1 MTHSRLIG
9 IAGLMAGFLVATPSV
24 LYHLVNAPAGK
35 PGDELRTGIWIA
47 VFALFAVLFALNIR
61 RPRLSLLVVESLA
74 AVTLAL
80 FQCNGYE
87 GTLLALVA
95 MQLATRVA
103 RNVGLVWILIQTV
116 LLGAALAVGFNPRAS
131 VLLVPPYLGF
141 QVVAFL
147 AFHLLSRET
156 SARAALAAAHAE
168 LVAVQGLLA
177 ESSRMAERLRIAH
190 ELHDALGHRLTALSL
205 NLEAAR
211 LRAEGPL
218 RERIEIA
225 QGISRDL
232 LADVRAIVSETS
244 GLRDARFEK
253 SLQALIGAVPKPK
266 VHLEIPADFRVEDPE
281 RAHVLLRCAQEILTN
296 AARHSGAENLWIVV
310 ERSGDVFRLEA
321 HDDGRGSGEDRDGF
335 GLRGMKTRLENAGGE
350 LRVASTP
357 GRGFHVRA
365 SLPAHAAVG

>member
-9 IAGLMAGFLVATPSV
+9 IAGLMAGFLVAAPSF
-24 LYHLVNAPAGK
+24 LYHVVNPPAGK
-35 PGDELRTGIWIA
+35 ADDGLRTGVWIA
-47 VFALFAVLFALNIR
+47 VFALFAVLFVLNVR
-61 RPRLSLLVVESLA
+61 KPRLPLLVVESLA

-87 GTLLALVA
+87 GTLLVLVA
-95 MQLATRVA
+95 VQLATRLG
-103 RNVGLVWILIQTV
+103 RNAGLIWILIQTA

-147 AFHLLSRET
+147 AFHLLTREA
-156 SARAALAAAHAE
+156 SARAELAAANAE
-168 LVAVQGLLA
+168 LRAVQEILA
-177 ESSRMAERLRIAH
+177 DSSRMAERLKIAH

-211 LRAEGPL
+211 MKAVGPL
-218 RERIEIA
+218 RERIEVA

-232 LADVRAIVSETS
+232 LADVRGIVSETAAF
-244 GLRDARFEK
+244 RDSRFEK
-253 SLQALIGAVPKPK
+253 ALQTLVSAVPKPS
-266 VHLEIPADFRVEDPE
+266 VHLEVPDGFRVEDPE

-296 AARHSGAENLWIVV
+296 AARHADADNLWIAV
-310 ERSGDVFRLEA
+310 ESRDGVLCLEA
-321 HDDGRGSGEDRDGF
+321 RDDGRGSDAKGDGF
-335 GLRGMKTRLENAGGE
+335 GLRGMRARLEKVGGE
-350 LRVASTP
+350 LVVASTP

-365 SLPAHAAVG
+365 VLPVHAAAG